1 MLNYRDVLDVLDKAF
16 NPSLNEKKPT
26 NLLCLNISD
35 KYLAADIKVMVF
47 GQETNDWHGDYGGAH
62 EAESLVEEYDE
73 FFTSNKCFSYG
84 GQFWNAVSKMVDI
97 LQDKTGK
104 SVGLLWNNIIKIGKS
119 GDKGRPEIEVIEWQ
133 QPAMKLILK
142 EIEIAKPDIVIF
154 FTGPDY
160 DDMLHVVFEDIQFEC
175 ASDKSIR
182 QLALVSSKYLPSK
195 SVRTYHPGYLWRND
209 FYDYLNDIL
218 AIVLPK
224 ADSEFTTCTQVN
236 E

>member
-1 MLNYRDVLDVLDKAF
+1 MLNYRDVLEELDKTYKTD
-16 NPSLNEKKPT
+16 LDEKKPT

-35 KYLAADIKVMVF
+35 EYLAADVKVMVF

-73 FFTSNKCFSYG
+73 FFTSKNCFSYG
-84 GQFWNAVSKMVDI
+84 GQFWNAVSKTVDT

-104 SVGLLWNNIIKIGKS
+104 SVGLLWNNIVKIGKA
-119 GDKGRPEIEVIEWQ
+119 GDKGRPDIDVIEWQ
-133 QPAMKLILK
+133 KPAMKLIIK

-154 FTGPDY
+154 FTGPYY
-160 DDMLHVVFEDIQFEC
+160 DDMLQTVFEDIQFEC
-175 ASDKSIR
+175 ATEKSVR
-182 QLALVSSKYLPSK
+182 QLALLSSKYLPIN

-218 AIVLPK
+218 TVVLPK
-224 ADSEFTTCTQVN
+224 SAA
-236 E
+236 